1 MDEVLGDVYVAC
13 VTLLLTNKTYDVQQQ
28 SEREAT
34 SLLDTGT
41 YRQQVRESRGFYT
54 RLVQVAC

>member
-34 SLLDTGT
+34 SLLDTGF
-41 YRQQVRESRGFYT
+41 YRQQVRESRY
-54 RLVQVAC
+54 C